1 VKYYQHTKK
10 FYESFKINQGE
21 IHLTQSAAF
30 ADYLRN
36 LNGSSNQVFG
46 YKSFVERLFSDWYHP
61 HTEVYLLST
70 IREYI
75 YKNVPQ
81 GKMAYFEKRI
91 RDFYLSIRFLIE
103 MVLLR
108 LFQIPDIQLN
118 EEQKFLITMLEQLR
132 NDPVIVSYLQERAN
146 LTKGKIAEKCNI
158 DTEIHT
164 VCIHHFDYID
174 ALRMM
179 MFYLFEQIGLNVVFY
194 IPFNPNAPDVYKT
207 WREIY
212 KWISGCDDSH
222 WECVESSQP
231 NRGTNF
237 AQYLDKCFQNQE
249 DQLDNIRFLSFD
261 HPTKFKEYLEKNPIV
276 KDKNEVF
283 AIYEEDLN
291 IYTDRTKS
299 NHFYA
304 SRYGKFF
311 LSLQNCKKTE
321 AGIFLTYDDYVNMM
335 ISGWV
340 QYGNI
345 NGTQA
350 LTLLVDLRDYMDG
363 VENFQDIMERLQS
376 LVYLQEVSQVFDEVA
391 KEQVGRHRLKRYL
404 SNPFRSFPYVHQSRY
419 QITVKQLIEC
429 TKDLARKVNRLLL
442 AQREKKNVGE
452 YLKELN
458 KFYVT
463 VRDQWEP
470 NAREKMEKLFSIHIP
485 DHWEFAKEELYQLLT
500 FYLGSSEEQENKI
513 LNFDQLVGK
522 TLSAENIHVTRLSF
536 KTFPW
541 KSPGLPSLLT
551 HTWLKECIRYSFIA
565 SNQNIR
571 ITALLVD
578 YYSRNVARN
587 TALYSIY
594 HLLAYGN
601 GQITFSYI
609 RDLRENDGPSI
620 YFTIL
625 EELYK
630 QEEVTLEEQIE
641 EFSWEEP
648 VITQEEIPVEP
659 LRNIPDLLWLDSDF
673 CQRKFFLNSFAE
685 HHPVYESDFHQQ
697 QVFSIIGKLLAEQG
711 DGEKLF
717 RETIFPLF
725 PQWTNA
731 HKQNLLDTSYSSGL
745 RTYKSYQNI
754 YYPKAMKR
762 LQRLG
767 SKYIVTKNWKAK
779 HQYDHDTFKVDEHIN
794 GFLTSVRI
802 KEIAARSGQ
811 HCRMCP
817 FLHVCKDGEYVVDA
831 NDS

>member
-1 VKYYQHTKK
+1 
-10 FYESFKINQGE
+10 
-21 IHLTQSAAF
+21 
-30 ADYLRN
+30 
-36 LNGSSNQVFG
+36 
-46 YKSFVERLFSDWYHP
+46 
-61 HTEVYLLST
+61 
-70 IREYI
+70 
-75 YKNVPQ
+75 
-81 GKMAYFEKRI
+81 M
-91 RDFYLSIRFLIE
+91 
-103 MVLLR
+103 
-108 LFQIPDIQLN
+108 
-118 EEQKFLITMLEQLR
+118 
-132 NDPVIVSYLQERAN
+132 
-146 LTKGKIAEKCNI
+146 
-158 DTEIHT
+158 
-164 VCIHHFDYID
+164 
-174 ALRMM
+174 
-179 MFYLFEQIGLNVVFY
+179 
-194 IPFNPNAPDVYKT
+194 
-207 WREIY
+207 
-212 KWISGCDDSH
+212 
-222 WECVESSQP
+222 
-231 NRGTNF
+231 
-237 AQYLDKCFQNQE
+237 
-249 DQLDNIRFLSFD
+249 
-261 HPTKFKEYLEKNPIV
+261 
-276 KDKNEVF
+276 
-283 AIYEEDLN
+283 
-291 IYTDRTKS
+291 
-299 NHFYA
+299 
-304 SRYGKFF
+304 
-311 LSLQNCKKTE
+311 
-321 AGIFLTYDDYVNMM
+321 
-335 ISGWV
+335 
-340 QYGNI
+340 
-345 NGTQA
+345 
-350 LTLLVDLRDYMDG
+350 
-363 VENFQDIMERLQS
+363 
-376 LVYLQEVSQVFDEVA
+376 
-391 KEQVGRHRLKRYL
+391 
-404 SNPFRSFPYVHQSRY
+404 
-419 QITVKQLIEC
+419 
-429 TKDLARKVNRLLL
+429 
-442 AQREKKNVGE
+442 
-452 YLKELN
+452 
-458 KFYVT
+458 
-463 VRDQWEP
+463 
-470 NAREKMEKLFSIHIP
+470 
-485 DHWEFAKEELYQLLT
+485 
-500 FYLGSSEEQENKI
+500 
-513 LNFDQLVGK
+513 
-522 TLSAENIHVTRLSF
+522 
-536 KTFPW
+536 
-541 KSPGLPSLLT
+541 T

-659 LRNIPDLLWLDSDF
+659 LRNIPDLLWLDTDF

-779 HQYDHDTFKVDEHIN
+779 HQYDHDTFRVDEHIN